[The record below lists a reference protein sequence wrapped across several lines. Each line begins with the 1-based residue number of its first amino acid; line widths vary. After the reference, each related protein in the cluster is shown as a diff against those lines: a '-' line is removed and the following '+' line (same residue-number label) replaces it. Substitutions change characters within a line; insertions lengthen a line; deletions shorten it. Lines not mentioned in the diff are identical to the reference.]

1 MTRHT
6 RSALR
11 ELQSLDLE
19 ISSKRDEAREY
30 EPRILEV
37 EEPMLELEGLVEKT
51 RGRIKEMRMDER
63 RLELST
69 KEKRSREEK
78 LKERLTQVRN
88 VREESAVNAELDMVQ
103 RALDA
108 EETEA
113 LGLLDQ
119 IRRMELDLEEQVD
132 LLEQAR
138 EEVGP
143 RREAL
148 VEERDALLAEVGEME
163 AKRAE
168 AAEEVDPEELRI
180 YDAIR
185 GNRGRA
191 ALAALTEDGACGN
204 CFSMIPLQL
213 QQEITRGDSLYRCE
227 ACGVILSAPIP
238 EEDEEEDAEDDA
250 SAEAGEAPQGEEDDG
265 ETSDDGD
272 GSEEVSAAVET
283 SEGDAAAETSDE
295 VDVDESGVDE
305 SADASEGSTVPE
317 PVDAA
322 AVAPAIESDDEDKPE
337 T

>member
-1 MTRHT
+1 MTEQT

-11 ELQSLDLE
+11 ELQALDLE
-19 ISSKRDEAREY
+19 ISRKRDEAKAY

-37 EEPMLELEGLVEKT
+37 EEPALELEQLVEKT
-51 RGRIKEMRMDER
+51 RSRIKEMRMDER

-88 VREESAVNAELDMVQ
+88 VREEAAVNAELDMVQ

-132 LLEQAR
+132 LLEQAQ

-148 VEERDALLAEVGEME
+148 VEERNALLAEVEAME
-163 AKRAE
+163 TERAE
-168 AAEEVDPEELRI
+168 AAKEVDPEELRV

-213 QQEITRGDSLYRCE
+213 QQEISSGESLYRCE
-227 ACGVILSAPIP
+227 GCGVILSAPIP
-238 EEDEEEDAEDDA
+238 VEEKEGEDDDDDSAEGDVARDAGASETGESDASDDATESTASGDDDSDSEDADDA
-250 SAEAGEAPQGEEDDG
+250 PTG
-265 ETSDDGD
+265 T
-272 GSEEVSAAVET
+272 T
-283 SEGDAAAETSDE
+283 T
-295 VDVDESGVDE
+295 
-305 SADASEGSTVPE
+305 PE

-322 AVAPAIESDDEDKPE
+322 AVAPEIEEGDDPDKPE
-337 T
+337 A

>member
-1 MTRHT
+1 MTEQT

-11 ELQSLDLE
+11 ELQALDLE
-19 ISSKRDEAREY
+19 ISRKRDEAKAY

-37 EEPMLELEGLVEKT
+37 EEPALELEQLVEKT
-51 RGRIKEMRMDER
+51 RSRIKEMRMDER

-88 VREESAVNAELDMVQ
+88 VREEAAVNAELDMVQ

-132 LLEQAR
+132 LLEQAK

-148 VEERDALLAEVGEME
+148 VEERDALLAEVEEME
-163 AKRAE
+163 ATRA
-168 AAEEVDPEELRI
+168 AAAAEVDPEELRV

-185 GNRGRA
+185 GSRGRA

-213 QQEITRGDSLYRCE
+213 QQEISRGESLYRCE
-227 ACGVILSAPIP
+227 GCGVILSAPLP
-238 EEDEEEDAEDDA
+238 EEEQDDEDDAPAEGDDAQDAQASERGDGDEADESGDSDEADDSTESGDADDASESGADDADAEDADDA
-250 SAEAGEAPQGEEDDG
+250 PTG
-265 ETSDDGD
+265 T
-272 GSEEVSAAVET
+272 T
-283 SEGDAAAETSDE
+283 T
-295 VDVDESGVDE
+295 
-305 SADASEGSTVPE
+305 PE

-322 AVAPAIESDDEDKPE
+322 AVAPEIDTGDDEDKPE
-337 T
+337 A

>member
-1 MTRHT
+1 MTEQT

-11 ELQSLDLE
+11 ELQALDLE
-19 ISSKRDEAREY
+19 ISEKRDEAKAY

-37 EEPMLELEGLVEKT
+37 EEPALELEQLVEKT
-51 RGRIKEMRMDER
+51 RSRIKEMRMDER

-88 VREESAVNAELDMVQ
+88 VREEAAVNAELDMVQ

-132 LLEQAR
+132 LLEQAK

-148 VEERDALLAEVGEME
+148 VEERDALLAEVEEME
-163 AKRAE
+163 AERAE
-168 AAEEVDPEELRI
+168 AAEKVDPEELRV

-185 GNRGRA
+185 GSRGRA

-213 QQEITRGDSLYRCE
+213 QQEIARGESLYRCE
-227 ACGVILSAPIP
+227 GCGVILSAPLP
-238 EEDEEEDAEDDA
+238 EEETDDA
-250 SAEAGEAPQGEEDDG
+250 PAEGDAAQDAAASEPEESDASDDADASDDT
-265 ETSDDGD
+265 ETSDDTD
-272 GSEEVSAAVET
+272 ASDDPTESTE
-283 SEGDAAAETSDE
+283 SEGDDSDSE
-295 VDVDESGVDE
+295 E
-305 SADASEGSTVPE
+305 ADDAPTGTTTPE

-322 AVAPAIESDDEDKPE
+322 AVAPEIDTGDDEDKPE
-337 T
+337 A